1 MPETPRDPET
11 IARVK
16 ADATARL
23 LAIPNVILVGI
34 GPKVVG
40 GQATGEPAIRVF
52 VRRKLPA
59 DEVPP
64 DELIPP
70 VIDGVLTDV
79 DTAGDPVPVADPPPV
94 DRPGAIGVLDARQ
107 NPPPATTRLRP
118 DRGTYRSPGLVG
130 GVEINTVGS
139 RRGGTLGCLMW
150 DPNNHDIGFGLTNM
164 HVIHAPDVRTV
175 TKNVTKVGQPEG
187 IELSKKCCNDVIGT
201 WAGGGKTDRR
211 DEALVRLSPGM
222 KWQAKIADIGL
233 VAGKHT
239 LDQTEVTG
247 TQKYK
252 VAKRG
257 RTTGVTGG
265 TIAALDATGT
275 EVDNLIVIDPVDNPG
290 KGPGEVVFF
299 LIEGDSGSALVN
311 SANEVVGLVWGRD
324 DTGKGYAYHIDRV
337 LARLQNDGVTV
348 EVARSTDPNEVHTVP
363 GGTFAAVPQEVAEL
377 VAADPAERLAFTGT
391 GGRVPLGQPWFS
403 DVPPAAA
410 TVTRVLDDLAAS
422 ESGRLLLDLWRAH
435 REEVMHLI
443 DNDRRVKLAWHRGGG
458 AALMQLLLRLP
469 ADPGRT
475 LPETLYG
482 QPLMSS
488 VDRVHAALARGGS
501 ARLRADLERARAVLP
516 DLGGRSYAQLV
527 AALGAKELVPG
538 G

>member
-1 MPETPRDPET
+1 MPETPPDPET
-11 IARVK
+11 VARVK

-23 LAIPNVILVGI
+23 LAIPNVVLVGI
-34 GPKVVG
+34 GPKLVG

-59 DEVPP
+59 DQVPP
-64 DELIPP
+64 GELIPP
-70 VIDGVLTDV
+70 IIDGVLTDV
-79 DTAGDPVPVADPPPV
+79 DTAGDPVPVADPVPV
-94 DRPGAIGVLDARQ
+94 DRPGAIGVLDTRT
-107 NPPPATTRLRP
+107 NPTVASTDIRA
-118 DRGTYRSPGLVG
+118 DQGTYRSPGLIG
-130 GVEINTVGS
+130 GVQIRTVDS
-139 RRGGTLGCLMW
+139 YYGGTLGCLMW
-150 DPNNHDIGFGLTNM
+150 DPANHDIGYGLTNM

-175 TKNVTKVGQPEG
+175 TKGVTKVGQPDG
-187 IELSKKCCNDVIGT
+187 DDSSSKCCNDVIGT
-201 WAGGGKTDRR
+201 FAGGGQGAQR
-211 DEALVRLSPGM
+211 DEALVKLSPGM

-247 TQKYK
+247 QKYK

-257 RTTGVTGG
+257 RTTLVTGG
-265 TIAALDATGT
+265 TIAAMSTTGA

-290 KGPGEVVFF
+290 KKAGEVVFF
-299 LIEGDSGSALVN
+299 DIEGDSGSALVN
-311 SANEVVGLVWGRD
+311 SANEVVGVVWARD

-337 LARLQNDGVTV
+337 LARLTNDGVTV

-363 GGTFAAVPQEVAEL
+363 GGTFALVPQEVAEL
-377 VAADPAERLAFTGT
+377 VTADPAERLAFTGT
-391 GGRVPLGQPWFS
+391 DGRVLVGQPWFS
-403 DVPPAAA
+403 DIPPAAA
-410 TVTRVLDDLAAS
+410 TVRRVLDDLAAS
-422 ESGRLLLDLWRAH
+422 ESGRLLLDLWRAN

-443 DNDRRVKLAWHRGGG
+443 DHDRRAKLAWHRGGG
-458 AALMQLLLRLP
+458 VALMQLLLRLP
-469 ADPGRT
+469 ADPDRT

-482 QPLMSS
+482 EPLMTS
-488 VDRVHAALARGGS
+488 VDRVRVALARGGS
-501 ARLRADLERARAVLP
+501 QHLRADLERARAVLP